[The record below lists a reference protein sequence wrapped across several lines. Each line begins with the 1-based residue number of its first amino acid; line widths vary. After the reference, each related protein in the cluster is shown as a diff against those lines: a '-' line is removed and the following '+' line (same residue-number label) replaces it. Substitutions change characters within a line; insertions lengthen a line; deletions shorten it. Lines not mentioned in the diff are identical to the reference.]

1 MRVMG
6 LPVQF
11 LAVVAVSLL
20 ITIYLIAATADSRIE
35 ARAITSPAGGSAGA
49 AGWEQAA
56 LIVCPLH

>member
-6 LPVQF
+6 LPAQF
-11 LAVVAVSLL
+11 LVVVVVSLL
-20 ITIYLIAATADSRIE
+20 ITIYLIAATADGRIE
-35 ARAITSPAGGSAGA
+35 ARAATSPAAGSAGA

>member
-11 LAVVAVSLL
+11 LAVVVVSLL
-20 ITIYLIAATADSRIE
+20 ITIYLIAASADARIE
-35 ARAITSPAGGSAGA
+35 ARAAASPDNGA
-49 AGWEQAA
+49 EAESWEQAA

>member
-11 LAVVAVSLL
+11 LAVVVVSLL
-20 ITIYLIAATADSRIE
+20 ITIYLIAASADSRIE
-35 ARAITSPAGGSAGA
+35 ARASLSSDGA
-49 AGWEQAA
+49 ANAESWEQAA

>member
-11 LAVVAVSLL
+11 LAVVVLSLL

-35 ARAITSPAGGSAGA
+35 ARAATSPAGGSAEA